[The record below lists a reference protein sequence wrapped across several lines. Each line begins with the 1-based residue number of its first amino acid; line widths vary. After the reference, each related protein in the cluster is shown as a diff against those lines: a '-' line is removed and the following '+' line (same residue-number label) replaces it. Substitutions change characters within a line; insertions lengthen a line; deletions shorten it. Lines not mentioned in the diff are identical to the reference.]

1 MGPLARFIV
10 ETLLTGRPVP
20 LRLDP
25 LILKELLW
33 SKLKVESADVVL
45 APSSYRL
52 DVDSYLLPPVDPNL
66 ATFLTRGML
75 LPDVEAWEAVLRV
88 ESDLRIPF
96 FASDPPSLWNIL
108 ECSPLAAYVLLVGVL
123 SAKLV
128 DLRLELKPNLL
139 FLPSLKAL
147 DKGSS
152 FVFALSLDSSAKLID
167 LLLKPNPNLLFLT
180 PFVTSLDA

>member
-1 MGPLARFIV
+1 
-10 ETLLTGRPVP
+10 
-20 LRLDP
+20 
-25 LILKELLW
+25 
-33 SKLKVESADVVL
+33 VESAEVVL

-52 DVDSYLLPPVDPNL
+52 DVDSYLLPAVDPNL
-66 ATFLTRGML
+66 ATFLTSGML
-75 LPDVEAWEAVLRV
+75 LPDVEAWEEAVLRV

-108 ECSPLAAYVLLVGVL
+108 ECSPLAAYFLLVGVL

-128 DLRLELKPNLL
+128 DLRLEPKPNLL

-152 FVFALSLDSSAKLID
+152 FVFVLSPDSSAKLMD
-167 LLLKPNPNLLFLT
+167 LLLKPNPNLLFLA